1 MPMMLEIITAE
12 RQVYSDEVDMVIAPG
27 IDGQLGILP
36 RHAPLMTILK
46 AGELTVR
53 KEGEEDMYV
62 AVSGG
67 FMEVLG
73 NRVSILA
80 DACER
85 SDEIDEER
93 AQQAVQ
99 RAQERLANRSED
111 MELERAMAS
120 LRRASSAPWPP
131 ASGNLRLAPPR
142 ARTVSERRLWSRR
155 RDASMASGV
164 PVPRPWGAPASAL

>member
-27 IDGQLGILP
+27 VDGQLGILP
-36 RHAPLMTILK
+36 KHAPLMTILK
-46 AGELTVR
+46 PGELTIR
-53 KEGEEDMYV
+53 KDGQDTYV

-73 NRVSILA
+73 NRVSVLA

-93 AQQAVQ
+93 AQQAMQ
-99 RAQERLANRSED
+99 QAQERLANRGSD
-111 MELERAMAS
+111 MELEQAMAS
-120 LRRASSAPWPP
+120 IQRAQTRLNLVRRRRPRT
-131 ASGNLRLAPPR
+131 GQAPP
-142 ARTVSERRLWSRR
+142 
-155 RDASMASGV
+155 G
-164 PVPRPWGAPASAL
+164 GSA

>member
-1 MPMMLEIITAE
+1 MMLEIITAE
-12 RQVYSDEVDMVIAPG
+12 RQVFSDEVDMVVAPG

-36 RHAPLMTILK
+36 RHAPLMTMLK
-46 AGELTVR
+46 PGELTVR
-53 KEGEEDMYV
+53 KAGEEDMYV

-73 NRVSILA
+73 NRVSILG

-99 RAQERLANRSED
+99 RAQERLASRSED
-111 MELERAMAS
+111 MELERVMAS
-120 LRRASSAPWPP
+120 LRRAQVRVD
-131 ASGNLRLAPPR
+131 LVRR
-142 ARTVSERRLWSRR
+142 RRLRGGQPPP
-155 RDASMASGV
+155 GV
-164 PVPRPWGAPASAL
+164 GGTTA

>member
-1 MPMMLEIITAE
+1 MPMHLEIITAE

-36 RHAPLMTILK
+36 MHAPLMTMLK
-46 AGELTVR
+46 PGELTV
-53 KEGEEDMYV
+53 KKSGEEDMYV

-73 NRVSILA
+73 NRVSVLA

-93 AQQAVQ
+93 AEQAIQ
-99 RAQERLANRSED
+99 RAQDRLASQGTD
-111 MELERAMAS
+111 TELERAVRS
-120 LRRASSAPWPP
+120 LQRAQVRVNLVRR
-131 ASGNLRLAPPR
+131 
-142 ARTVSERRLWSRR
+142 RRLQGGQPPPGSSRT
-155 RDASMASGV
+155 AA
-164 PVPRPWGAPASAL
+164 

>member
-46 AGELTVR
+46 SGELTVR
-53 KEGEEDMYV
+53 KEGEEDLYV

-99 RAQERLANRSED
+99 RARDRLANRGED

-120 LRRASSAPWPP
+120 LSRAQTRVNLVRRRRPR
-131 ASGNLRLAPPR
+131 GGQAPP
-142 ARTVSERRLWSRR
+142 
-155 RDASMASGV
+155 GV
-164 PVPRPWGAPASAL
+164 GGTAA

>member
-27 IDGQLGILP
+27 FDGQLGILP
-36 RHAPLMTILK
+36 RHAPLMTMLK
-46 AGELTVR
+46 PGELTVR
-53 KEGEEDMYV
+53 KDGEDIYV

-73 NRVSILA
+73 NRVSVLA

-93 AQQAVQ
+93 AQQAMQ
-99 RAQERLANRSED
+99 RAQERLSSQGSD
-111 MELERAMAS
+111 MELESALAS
-120 LRRASSAPWPP
+120 LQRAQV
-131 ASGNLRLAPPR
+131 RLGL
-142 ARTVSERRLWSRR
+142 VRR
-155 RDASMASGV
+155 RR
-164 PVPRPWGAPASAL
+164 PRPGQQPPGTPA

>member
-12 RQVYSDEVDMVIAPG
+12 REVYSDEVDMVVAPG

-99 RAQERLANRSED
+99 RAQERLANRGDD

-120 LRRASSAPWPP
+120 LRRAQVRV
-131 ASGNLRLAPPR
+131 NL
-142 ARTVSERRLWSRR
+142 VRR
-155 RDASMASGV
+155 RRPRGGQPPPGSG
-164 PVPRPWGAPASAL
+164 GTAT